1 MVTGFK
7 DDKGIF
13 HPLTKY
19 NGVRKSRDQTAKTQG
34 IRLKRDDGFKGDA
47 RIYIAKETAGGWS
60 RGGKPAPRK
69 EIVSVIR
76 DLWNNDPAFKKMR
89 KHVDYLTIQYS
100 ENVTNVGRWN
110 PTEKKL
116 TVFDNGTMSP
126 DDFKSLFVH
135 EVIGHV
141 FWDLARKWRREE
153 LVEFNRLANSLP
165 PVNSYVQ
172 KNEEE
177 WKKMSD
183 EYDDYRQFEKSISHI
198 PEWDPSQELA
208 EEYETKLKAFEEKR
222 KSNSH
227 DTMTRY
233 ANEQHS
239 AVTEIIY
246 GYDYFNRLIDETD
259 LSKLVNA
266 WEKLHY

>member
-1 MVTGFK
+1 MTRGFK
-7 DDKGIF
+7 RDGKFIPTTDYKKI
-13 HPLTKY
+13 
-19 NGVRKSRDQTAKTQG
+19 RKPRDQSTKTEG
-34 IRLKRDDGFKGDA
+34 IRLKRDDGFRGDT
-47 RIYIAKETAGGWS
+47 RIYIAESTAGGWN

-100 ENVTNVGRWN
+100 ENVKDIGRWK
-110 PTEKKL
+110 PSEKKL
-116 TVFDNGTMSP
+116 TIFDNGKMSE
-126 DDFKSLFVH
+126 DSFKSLFVH
-135 EVIGHV
+135 EVVGHV

-153 LVEFNRLANSLP
+153 LAEFNRLANSLP

-172 KNEEE
+172 EYEEE
-177 WKKMSD
+177 WKKTSD
-183 EYDDYRQFEKSISHI
+183 EYDDYQQFEKSVSHI
-198 PEWDPSQELA
+198 PEWDASVELTK
-208 EEYETKLKAFEEKR
+208 EYDEKLKAFEEKR

-227 DTMTRY
+227 DSMTRY

-246 GYDYFNRLIDETD
+246 GYDYHKKLINDLD